1 MLPHLYTELAS
12 WWPLL
17 SPPDAYQEDAL
28 VVHTLLQRALGHA
41 PRSLLEL
48 GCGSGTLA
56 SHLPDG
62 CARVLNDL
70 SPEMLTV
77 AQQRNPTAE
86 TVVGDLRSLRLDRT
100 FDAVLIHD
108 AVMYLSSE
116 ADLAAAIQTAR
127 AHLAV
132 GGVLLMMPDFITE
145 TFYEGTDAGGSDAP
159 DGRAIRLMEWRW
171 DPDPDDASFQVEM
184 SLLLREQDGTVRAV
198 HERHTM
204 SLFSHATW
212 WKHIRAAGLQP
223 HDCTADLLGLELD
236 SGVGELFVARRT

>member
-1 MLPHLYTELAS
+1 MALTIIRWLCHPHACEKT
-12 WWPLL
+12 
-17 SPPDAYQEDAL
+17 
-28 VVHTLLQRALGHA
+28 
-41 PRSLLEL
+41 
-48 GCGSGTLA
+48 
-56 SHLPDG
+56 
-62 CARVLNDL
+62 VLNDCTL
-70 SPEMLTV
+70 SKVLL
-77 AQQRNPTAE
+77 
-86 TVVGDLRSLRLDRT
+86 GD
-100 FDAVLIHD
+100 
-108 AVMYLSSE
+108 E
-116 ADLAAAIQTAR
+116 AK
-127 AHLAV
+127 AHIDGIYLAV